1 MGKINVLVVEDESIV
16 SKDIQYSLKKL
27 GYNVVGVAAT
37 GQKAID
43 LCGEKLPDIILM
55 DIQMPIM
62 DGYEATRQI
71 RKLKN
76 SKANIPIIAMTAH
89 VLDGVAEKCNE
100 AGMNDYVSKPINLTI
115 LNQIIKKHNKKGG
128 AVELSRLGSQIIDN
142 VVFDTSHVHLEET
155 LKLVNNDYSK
165 LNKYISIFL
174 NNVPNDLETLKD
186 AFDSRK
192 WDELRGIVHKMKG
205 NVGYMGI
212 HLIKKELEFL
222 EKINKEVGDLG
233 EIADIVNRVE
243 IVLELSIK
251 ELKKIKGELK
261 EKA

>member
-1 MGKINVLVVEDESIV
+1 M
-16 SKDIQYSLKKL
+16 
-27 GYNVVGVAAT
+27 
-37 GQKAID
+37 D
-43 LCGEKLPDIILM
+43 L
-55 DIQMPIM
+55 QMPVM

-71 RKLKN
+71 RKLKS

-89 VLDGVAEKCNE
+89 VLDGVAEKCNA

-115 LNQIIKKHNKKGG
+115 LNQIIKKHNKKRGRVDSSEFG
-128 AVELSRLGSQIIDN
+128 DKMIENIVL
-142 VVFDTSHVHLEET
+142 DTSHVHLEE
-155 LKLVNNDYSK
+155 LLQLVNNDYSK
-165 LNKYISIFL
+165 LDKYISIFL
-174 NNVPNDLETLKD
+174 NNVPNDLEVLKE
-186 AFDSRK
+186 AYDSRK
-192 WDELRGIVHKMKG
+192 WHELRAVVHKMKS

-212 HLIKKELEFL
+212 GLIKKELEFL

>member
-1 MGKINVLVVEDESIV
+1 M
-16 SKDIQYSLKKL
+16 
-27 GYNVVGVAAT
+27 
-37 GQKAID
+37 D
-43 LCGEKLPDIILM
+43 L
-55 DIQMPIM
+55 QMPVM

-71 RKLKN
+71 RKLKS

-89 VLDGVAEKCNE
+89 VLDGVAEKCNA

-115 LNQIIKKHNKKGG
+115 LNQIIKKHNKKRGRVDSLEFG
-128 AVELSRLGSQIIDN
+128 DKMIENIVL
-142 VVFDTSHVHLEET
+142 DTSHVHLEE
-155 LKLVNNDYSK
+155 LLQLVNNDYSK
-165 LNKYISIFL
+165 LDKYISIFL
-174 NNVPNDLETLKD
+174 KNVPNDLEVLKE
-186 AFDSRK
+186 AYDSRK
-192 WDELRGIVHKMKG
+192 WDELRAVVHKMKS

-212 HLIKKELEFL
+212 DLIKKELEFL

>member
-1 MGKINVLVVEDESIV
+1 M
-16 SKDIQYSLKKL
+16 
-27 GYNVVGVAAT
+27 
-37 GQKAID
+37 D
-43 LCGEKLPDIILM
+43 L
-55 DIQMPIM
+55 QMPVM

-165 LNKYISIFL
+165 LDKYISIFL

-222 EKINKEVGDLG
+222 EKVNKEVGDLG